1 VSSRSSKLPDAHGDE
16 SATLQTRLE
25 VADDGGSVGA
35 AAPDAAAPTITDPVV
50 FLRHRDVSGHF
61 HRDSPLGRL
70 FHPGRVSFRENVPT
84 DSLHVVVEDNHV
96 AAHVDGVS
104 PLAVRS
110 QGRSGYSVRQAM
122 AHNLAGMTQDLVW
135 LLRGRQGDHRCVLN
149 CEWVADSRS

>member
-1 VSSRSSKLPDAHGDE
+1 MSSRSSKLPHAHGDE

-50 FLRHRDVSGHF
+50 FLRHLDVSGHF

-84 DSLHVVVEDNHV
+84 DSLQVVVED
-96 AAHVDGVS
+96 
-104 PLAVRS
+104 
-110 QGRSGYSVRQAM
+110 
-122 AHNLAGMTQDLVW
+122 
-135 LLRGRQGDHRCVLN
+135 
-149 CEWVADSRS
+149 